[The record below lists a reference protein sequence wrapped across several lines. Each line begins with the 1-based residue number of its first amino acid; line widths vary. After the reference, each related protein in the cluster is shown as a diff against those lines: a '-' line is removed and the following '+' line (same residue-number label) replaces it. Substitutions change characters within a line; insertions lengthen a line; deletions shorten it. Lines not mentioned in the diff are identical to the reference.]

1 MDDGAIRLGV
11 SGCGGF
17 GLFALQHFTQVPGVK
32 LVGMA
37 GTHRPAALAAAARFG
52 VENVDDA
59 GELLRRDDVD
69 AVYIATPPFLHH
81 PQAMAA
87 LEAGKHVIVE
97 KPLAMTVRQADEL
110 IAAARR
116 RDRLLVANLMQ
127 RYNPLFDAVRRL
139 VEARVLGEVLHGSFE
154 NYASDENLPAE
165 HWFWDR
171 GKSGGIFVE
180 HGVHFFD
187 LFAGWLGPGRVEA
200 AQVGVRPG
208 TAIEEHVHATVRYG
222 DATLVNFYH
231 GFHQAGR
238 MDRQELR
245 LVFERGDVTLSDWV
259 PTRARLDLRGRP
271 PETQTPPARRSA
283 PGVLDSVARP
293 GSVAGAVPAPAAAT
307 AACPRAVFPRLGLVN
322 RQGAALQ
329 VGAVHGGD
337 RLVGPG
343 RHLDEREPAAATGL
357 PVGDHLGAGDRPE
370 LGEGLDQVL
379 AGGLERNVADVQFL
393 AHVFLSWASRPG
405 TNTHS
410 GHSAGATD
418 RGGRRCV
425 LATGSGA
432 TPAPT
437 RGWSRDTGGEGRTT
451 AATLA

>member
-1 MDDGAIRLGV
+1 MDDGLIRLGV
-11 SGCGGF
+11 IGCGGF

-52 VENVDDA
+52 VENVDDV
-59 GELLRRDDVD
+59 GELLRRDDVGV
-69 AVYIATPPFLHH
+69 VYIATPPFLHH

-97 KPLAMTVRQADEL
+97 KPLALTVGQAAEL
-110 IAAARR
+110 IAVARR

-154 NYASDENLPAE
+154 NYASDENLPAR

-171 GKSGGIFVE
+171 RKSGGIFVE

-200 AQVGVRPG
+200 AQIGARPG
-208 TAIEEHVHATVRYG
+208 AAIEEHAHATVRYG
-222 DATLVNFYH
+222 GEAMTNFYH

-259 PTRARLDLRGRP
+259 PSRARVHAVVDERQTRDLCDLFPGARLDVAASYGGTDRACRGRGKEIDAYQIIDLSWGDGQAKLP
-271 PETQTPPARRSA
+271 LYGRLLRSMMEDQVAWVRDRNHRRVVTEA
-283 PGVLDSVARP
+283 NGRDSLAMACEADALAH
-293 GSVAGAVPAPAAAT
+293 GAGA
-307 AACPRAVFPRLGLVN
+307 
-322 RQGAALQ
+322 
-329 VGAVHGGD
+329 D
-337 RLVGPG
+337 R
-343 RHLDEREPAAATGL
+343 
-357 PVGDHLGAGDRPE
+357 
-370 LGEGLDQVL
+370 
-379 AGGLERNVADVQFL
+379 
-393 AHVFLSWASRPG
+393 
-405 TNTHS
+405 
-410 GHSAGATD
+410 
-418 RGGRRCV
+418 
-425 LATGSGA
+425 
-432 TPAPT
+432 
-437 RGWSRDTGGEGRTT
+437 
-451 AATLA
+451 